1 MVHWYTDETMVVQ
14 RMREIQR
21 QADRAQ
27 AWGLYHRQEPPAWP
41 RLRKRLG
48 QWLIALG
55 QHLQHGE
62 GSPRADVASSSRCGL
77 R

>member
-1 MVHWYTDETMVVQ
+1 MLNWYSEETMMVQ

-27 AWGLYHRQEPPAWP
+27 ALGLYHWEPPAWP
-41 RLRKRLG
+41 RLRTRLG
-48 QWLIALG
+48 RWLALLG
-55 QHLQHGE
+55 KYLQHGDQNH
-62 GSPRADVASSSRCGL
+62 RADLSSSSQCGL

>member
-1 MVHWYTDETMVVQ
+1 MVHWYADETMMVQ

-27 AWGLYHRQEPPAWP
+27 VWGLLRRETPTT
-41 RLRKRLG
+41 RLQGRLG
-48 QWLIALG
+48 HWLVALG
-55 QHLQHGE
+55 QYLQHRE
-62 GSPRADVASSSRCGL
+62 EIRRPDVASSSQCGL

>member
-1 MVHWYTDETMVVQ
+1 MVHWYADETMMVQ

-27 AWGLYHRQEPPAWP
+27 TLGLYQREGAPVWP
-41 RLRKRLG
+41 RLRTRLG
-48 QWLIALG
+48 RWLIVLG
-55 QHLQHGE
+55 RYLRRGDDV
-62 GSPRADVASSSRCGL
+62 GRADVASSSQCGL

>member
-1 MVHWYTDETMVVQ
+1 MVHWYADETMMVQ

-27 AWGLYHRQEPPAWP
+27 AWGLLRRETPTT
-41 RLRKRLG
+41 RLQRRLG
-48 QWLIALG
+48 HWLVALG
-55 QHLQHGE
+55 QFLQHGE
-62 GSPRADVASSSRCGL
+62 ETRRADVASSSQCGL